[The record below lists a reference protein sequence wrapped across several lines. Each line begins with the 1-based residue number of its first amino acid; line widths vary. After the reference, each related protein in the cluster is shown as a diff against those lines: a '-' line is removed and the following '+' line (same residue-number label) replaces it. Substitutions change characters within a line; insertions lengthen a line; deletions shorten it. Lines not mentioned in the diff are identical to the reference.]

1 MRVLICGD
9 RNWTDE
15 DTIEHY
21 IKTLPPRS
29 VVIHGMCKGADLIA
43 RRMALKHGH
52 SEMPFQAKWG
62 VHGRNAGPIRNTRM
76 LKEGEPELV
85 VAFHDDLTS
94 SKGTADMLKQARKA
108 GIPTEIHRSKEP
120 EK

>member
-15 DTIEHY
+15 DTIEQY

-52 SEMPFQAKWG
+52 SEMPFRALWG
-62 VHGRNAGPIRNTRM
+62 VHGRSAGPIRNRRM
-76 LKEGEPELV
+76 LNEGEPGLV
-85 VAFHDDLTS
+85 VAFHDNLS
-94 SKGTADMLKQARKA
+94 RSKGTADMLKQARKR
-108 GIPTEIHRSKEP
+108 GVPTRILRSKG
-120 EK
+120 